1 MLLASLH
8 NVLLNNGS
16 FLFYDET
23 IELVKVINKFIGKT
37 LIKSICLGR
46 RNYLFCG
53 SKQTA
58 KTLL

>member
-23 IELVKVINKFIGKT
+23 IELVKVFNKFIGSKH
-37 LIKSICLGR
+37 SI
-46 RNYLFCG
+46 
-53 SKQTA
+53 
-58 KTLL
+58 